1 MIRPDLLADHE
12 STKQVALL
20 LDNENE
26 ALHRRIAELVAQLAE
41 LQGESG
47 HEQLA
52 LELAT
57 VKELSDKY
65 QKMLFGDSSERRGTG
80 KSKLPEQNAD
90 TNPHRQEKLD
100 VVDIGVVISSDD
112 NLCDCCGKPL
122 IAMTGI
128 SEDSERV
135 NVVERKFVLQKIR
148 RQKYRCECR
157 AGIVTAA
164 APLQLV
170 VGGRYSPEFAVHVAV
185 EKYLVHMPLD
195 RQRRSMQRLGLHVHT
210 SSLWD
215 QINALAVLHKPSYER
230 LQEYILGAD
239 VVGVDETWRR
249 LLDKKPNKRWW
260 VWSMTVPNAIWYGI
274 APSRSAKTAME
285 FIGDFE
291 GTLVCD
297 AYKAYETVAKSSG
310 NVVLALCWS
319 HARRKF
325 VEAEQHYPQCAEA
338 VDLIGEL
345 FAIDRDT
352 ADPTLLDGE
361 AKVEAMNARQ
371 SARSERAPPI
381 LEKLRE
387 WCLSQRGLP
396 KSGLRGAIDYTL
408 GHWKGLTVFL
418 SDPFV
423 PLTNNQTE
431 RAMRSVV
438 LGRKN
443 HLGSKSKRGTEVAAI
458 LYSLVETAYLNGLDP
473 YKYLVDATYAM
484 LEDLVTVPLPL
495 AK

>member
-26 ALHRRIAELVAQLAE
+26 TLHKRIAELVEQLAQLT
-41 LQGESG
+41 GEGG

-57 VKELSDKY
+57 IKELSDKY
-65 QKMLFGDSSERRGTG
+65 QQMLFGDSSERRGPS
-80 KSKLPEQNAD
+80 KSKSFDHKAD
-90 TNPHRQEKLD
+90 ANPHRQEKLD
-100 VVDIGVVISSDD
+100 VVDVGIVISPDD

-122 IAMTGI
+122 IAMDGI

-157 AGIVTAA
+157 AAIVTAA

-170 VGGRYSPEFAVHVAV
+170 TGGRYSLEFAVHVAV
-185 EKYLVHMPLD
+185 EKYLVHMPLH
-195 RQRRSMQRLGLHVHT
+195 RQRRSMRRLGLHIHT

-215 QINALAVLHKPSYER
+215 QINALAALREPSYDK
-230 LQEYILGAD
+230 LQDYILGAD
-239 VVGVDETWRR
+239 VVGVDETWWR

-297 AYKAYETVAKSSG
+297 AYKAYESVAKNSG
-310 NVVLALCWS
+310 NIVLALCWS

-325 VEAEQHYPQCAEA
+325 VEAEQHYPQCAKAIE
-338 VDLIGEL
+338 LIGEL
-345 FAIDRDT
+345 FAIDRET
-352 ADPTLLDGE
+352 ADPTLLDGD
-361 AKVEAMNARQ
+361 AKLIVMNARQ
-371 SARSERAPPI
+371 NARSERAPPI

-387 WCLSQRGLP
+387 WCLKQRGLP
-396 KSGLRGAIDYTL
+396 KSGLRKAIDYTL
-408 GHWKGLTVFL
+408 GHWNGLTAFL

-473 YKYLVDATYAM
+473 YKYLVEATYAM
-484 LEDLVTVPLPL
+484 LENPTAVPLPL